1 MENNF
6 LKHIKNDIYLTDN
19 DISILERY
27 EINYLNCTN
36 LKELMFI
43 IEDILNNDDTDI
55 DLEDLSLKLSEYNYY
70 YKTNK

>member
-27 EINYLNCTN
+27 EIDYLNCTN

-43 IEDILNNDDTDI
+43 IEDILKQSD
-55 DLEDLSLKLSEYNYY
+55 
-70 YKTNK
+70 